1 MINRKNIRE
10 LAVVPPAV
18 VAYLSDV
25 ADVCSGSFDSVV
37 SLVAF
42 GSAITGSYET
52 NTSDVDLLVVLA
64 DTAGEIERER
74 VRNGVAALED
84 RHGLVKH
91 RPSGHGRV
99 ALALKR
105 FADRTSDND
114 RSFFVCSR
122 ADLLS
127 GEPRRI
133 LNLPWPQAVLA
144 DGVVV
149 PSMLASAITIWG
161 EDILDDVS
169 CHAIGRV
176 DVAKSCFALS
186 TASLFAA
193 AAYVVFPDVTKYAM
207 DTLKRS
213 IHNCFYCHNGRL
225 AHLRLEVS
233 YFESQYGSRAAFAE
247 LLSLRQQY
255 RPSFRFVVRCVSTVL
270 ELHLRTALDLRFPRK
285 VRPRRW
291 ASGAS

>member
-1 MINRKNIRE
+1 MIDQRKIKG
-10 LAVVPPAV
+10 LANAPPAV
-18 VAYLSDV
+18 IAYLSEV
-25 ADVCSGSFDSVV
+25 ADACSGSFDSLLSV
-37 SLVAF
+37 VAF

-52 NTSDVDLLVVLA
+52 NTSDVDLLIVLA
-64 DTAGEIERER
+64 DTADEIERER
-74 VRNGVAALED
+74 VRNGVASLED
-84 RHGLVKH
+84 RHALVKY
-91 RPSGHGRV
+91 RPSGQSRV
-99 ALALKR
+99 AKALKR

-133 LNLPWPQAVLA
+133 LNLPWPQAVLV

-161 EDILDDVS
+161 EDILDDVR
-169 CHAIGRV
+169 CQAIGRV
-176 DVAKSCFALS
+176 DVAKSLFALS

-193 AAYVVFPDVTKYAM
+193 SVYVIFPDVTKYAM
-207 DTLKRS
+207 DTLKRT

-225 AHLRLEVS
+225 VQLNLEVS
-233 YFESQYGSRAAFAE
+233 YFEGRYGSRAAFAE
-247 LLSLRQQY
+247 LLSLRKTY

-270 ELHLRTALDLRFPRK
+270 ELHLRTALDLRFPRE
-285 VRPRRW
+285 VGPPRW
-291 ASGAS
+291 VSSAS